1 MVTRR
6 LVFISIALMGVVAA
20 PSFAQQDYPNK
31 PIRLIVPFPPGGI
44 TDGSAR
50 VIADRLGAR
59 LGQQLVVE
67 NRGGAQG
74 NIGTQS
80 VARAAPD
87 GYTLLLGVD
96 STLVVNPHLF
106 AKIPFDPIRDF
117 APISKLGDINLI
129 LVAHPSFAPN
139 NLAELVALDKQKP
152 GTIPYGTAGIGSNGH
167 MLVALVS
174 ARTGMQLVHV
184 PYKGGGPAII
194 DVVGGQIPLVGTG
207 VVSAIQ
213 QVRQGSVKAIGVGS
227 ANRDPALPNVPTFAE
242 SGLPGFV
249 GLGWTGIV
257 APTGTPRAIIDRL
270 QREIEGALGEK
281 EVRDRYATM
290 GIAAHGTTPEEFAVL
305 IRTDLVKWG
314 NVIREAGIKAE

>member
-129 LVAHPSFAPN
+129 LVAHPSFAPS
-139 NLAELVALDKQKP
+139 NLAELVELDKQKP

-184 PYKGGGPAII
+184 PYRGGGPAII

-257 APTGTPRAIIDRL
+257 VPTGTPRAIIDRL

-290 GIAAHGTTPEEFAVL
+290 GIAAHGTTPEEFAEL

>member
-1 MVTRR
+1 MLTRR
-6 LVFISIALMGVVAA
+6 LASVAMAISSVVAA
-20 PSFAQQDYPNK
+20 PSFGQQDYPNK

-50 VIADRLGAR
+50 VIAERLGAR
-59 LGQQLVVE
+59 LGQQIVVE

-74 NIGTQS
+74 NIGSQS
-80 VARAAPD
+80 VARALPD

-96 STLVVNPHLF
+96 STLAVNPHLF

-117 APISKLGDINLI
+117 VPISKLGDINLI

-152 GTIPYGTAGIGSNGH
+152 GTIPFGTAGIGSNGH
-167 MLVALVS
+167 MLVALLS
-174 ARTGMQLVHV
+174 ARTSMQLVHV

-213 QVRQGSVKAIGVGS
+213 QVRNGSVKAIGVGS

-242 SGLPGFV
+242 SGLPGFLC
-249 GLGWTGIV
+249 LGWTGIV

-270 QREIEGALGEK
+270 QREIGAALGEK

-290 GIAAHGTTPEEFAVL
+290 GIAAHGTTSEEFAEL